1 MNIGSLLGMAGS
13 AVSGGLLKKLLP
25 LAICGAVLGISAVGY
40 IVLKNAREAG
50 AAQVEAVRLADAA
63 AATAETL
70 ERTKASA
77 EALSA
82 AQAASHARVR
92 EAEGEAGDLKLR
104 LSTALQDAEEARLN
118 ADLARETADRAMGA
132 LAEGP
137 PPVSWEGKVCPIG
150 CVVPVP
156 VAQ

>member
-1 MNIGSLLGMAGS
+1 MNIGSILGM
-13 AVSGGLLKKLLP
+13 VSGGLGKKLMIP
-25 LAICGAVLGISAVGY
+25 MICLAVLAVSAVGY

-70 ERTKASA
+70 ARTTASA
-77 EALSA
+77 EALQAS
-82 AQAASHARVR
+82 QAASLTRVR
-92 EAEGEAGDLKLR
+92 EAEGEAGELKLR
-104 LSTALQDAEEARLN
+104 LSAALREAESARLD

-137 PPVSWEGKVCPIG
+137 PPVDWSGKVCPAQ

-156 VAQ
+156 VQ